1 MVSVVSS
8 PTRVYIKIK
17 TWNGV
22 VITPAPVII
31 LRAIPTTFPKT
42 PPKAIPEK

>member
-17 TWNGV
+17 TWDTVKIGP
-22 VITPAPVII
+22 TPVII
-31 LRAIPTTFPKT
+31 R
-42 PPKAIPEK
+42 

>member
-17 TWNGV
+17 TWDMV
-22 VITPAPVII
+22 IITPTSTIVNYPAASCGASKI
-31 LRAIPTTFPKT
+31 KT
-42 PPKAIPEK
+42 